1 MRVRGGKIVVDDKG
15 CLVKYI
21 KEAYE
26 TILEIK
32 AKKKADKE
40 NLVPRKLK
48 RNSREGSRHFA
59 QTTTTSLM
67 RSQNARTPSPHSRT
81 NSYRIGTT
89 PTSKCGMRSRSN
101 TPSGKWEA
109 NDDAQLVRIA
119 KEIRNYMVRLQRDF
133 GKIYKVKENK
143 DKLVDYFEKEAVELS
158 KSWALLEER
167 KAEVQGRQ
175 ERMKAREDLIS

>member
-1 MRVRGGKIVVDDKG
+1 
-15 CLVKYI
+15 
-21 KEAYE
+21 
-26 TILEIK
+26 
-32 AKKKADKE
+32 
-40 NLVPRKLK
+40 
-48 RNSREGSRHFA
+48 
-59 QTTTTSLM
+59 
-67 RSQNARTPSPHSRT
+67 
-81 NSYRIGTT
+81 
-89 PTSKCGMRSRSN
+89 MRSRSN